1 MVSSLYLGSLNA
13 DPSAGLLCVAL
24 SYTRAPSARER
35 CFSITIVASK
45 SLPPHFIPAHLEC
58 VRLDIVIHETT
69 PGRMMIWSRV
79 HVPTVRTFAVGL
91 LVQLERGVGTDVLD
105 VLVALCL
112 VAARFCPTATHTI
125 IGRVATHCQILVP
138 VCLGRCG

>member
-13 DPSAGLLCVAL
+13 DPSACLLCVAL

-35 CFSITIVASK
+35 RLLSISRQ
-45 SLPPHFIPAHLEC
+45 PHFIPAHLEC

-91 LVQLERGVGTDVLD
+91 LVQLERGIGTDVLH

-125 IGRVATHCQILVP
+125 IGRVATDCQILVP